1 MKEKLKFH
9 MSKSN
14 LLGLVFFLIFCAILF
29 IIINYSRITEPLL
42 SVLTFPLLIV
52 LLFFIGGF
60 ILGIVGSKV
69 FLDPEKRKLTI
80 LSYSYLLL
88 IPLSALLSMMSFTVE
103 EDIFILF
110 ISWIIL
116 TLISLIFFFKL
127 NLIDSEESY
136 SQILRNSFSFIIVYI
151 FVHFNFV
158 GITRAIEAIGRE
170 SYYASGLGFF
180 VIQLLFITPGL
191 ILFSVVVLIIRFI
204 RKRRNQ
210 KIQFH

>member
-1 MKEKLKFH
+1 MF
-9 MSKSN
+9 
-14 LLGLVFFLIFCAILF
+14 GLVFFLIFCAILF

-60 ILGIVGSKV
+60 IIGIVGSKE
-69 FLDPEKRKLTI
+69 FLNPEKRKLTI

-88 IPLSALLSMMSFTVE
+88 IPLSVLLSMMSFTIE

-136 SQILRNSFSFIIVYI
+136 SQILRNSFSFIIVYV

-158 GITRAIEAIGRE
+158 GITGAIEAIGRE

-180 VIQLLFITPGL
+180 VIHLLFITPGL
-191 ILFSVVVLIIRFI
+191 ILFSVVILIIRFI

-210 KIQFH
+210 KIQFHQNK